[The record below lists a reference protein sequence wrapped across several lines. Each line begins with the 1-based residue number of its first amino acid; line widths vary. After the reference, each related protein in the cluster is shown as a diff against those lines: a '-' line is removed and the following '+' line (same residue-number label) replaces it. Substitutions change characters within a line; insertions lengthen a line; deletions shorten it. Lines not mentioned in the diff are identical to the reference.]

1 MSGASEAHRGIRGVI
16 AALGRVFEGPASQQ
30 ARLAHAMDCATV
42 EAIRR
47 PAVSSGRIFEQR
59 EDAEMAAMAEAP
71 APRHGS
77 ADARIYA
84 FAKLMFDEVGPDE
97 ASRLADRYVAF
108 TQQLIRP
115 WPHED

>member
-1 MSGASEAHRGIRGVI
+1 MSGASEAHRGLKEMIERMRRSLSRKDFV
-16 AALGRVFEGPASQQ
+16 RVELPGPDAW
-30 ARLAHAMDCATV
+30 MD
-42 EAIRR
+42 
-47 PAVSSGRIFEQR
+47 
-59 EDAEMAAMAEAP
+59 AEAP

-84 FAKLMFDEVGPDE
+84 FAKMMFDEVGPDE

-115 WPHED
+115 WPHEG

>member
-1 MSGASEAHRGIRGVI
+1 MSGASEAHRGIKAMLDRYFGPKTDRSVRTLSDHELAI
-16 AALGRVFEGPASQQ
+16 ALS
-30 ARLAHAMDCATV
+30 
-42 EAIRR
+42 
-47 PAVSSGRIFEQR
+47 
-59 EDAEMAAMAEAP
+59 EAP

-84 FAKLMFDEVGPDE
+84 FAKQMFDEVGPDE

-115 WPHED
+115 WPHEADTSNPQGERA

>member
-1 MSGASEAHRGIRGVI
+1 MSGASEAHRGIKGMLDRYFG
-16 AALGRVFEGPASQQ
+16 
-30 ARLAHAMDCATV
+30 
-42 EAIRR
+42 R
-47 PAVSSGRIFEQR
+47 PAVSSGRIFEER
-59 EDAEMAAMAEAP
+59 EALEMGEAP
-71 APRHGS
+71 SPRHGS

>member
-1 MSGASEAHRGIRGVI
+1 MSGASDAARGIKAMLDRFRGVLSEDFFTPVAYRPEEI
-16 AALGRVFEGPASQQ
+16 T
-30 ARLAHAMDCATV
+30 AM
-42 EAIRR
+42 
-47 PAVSSGRIFEQR
+47 S
-59 EDAEMAAMAEAP
+59 EMP

-77 ADARIYA
+77 ADARVYA

-115 WPHED
+115 WPHET